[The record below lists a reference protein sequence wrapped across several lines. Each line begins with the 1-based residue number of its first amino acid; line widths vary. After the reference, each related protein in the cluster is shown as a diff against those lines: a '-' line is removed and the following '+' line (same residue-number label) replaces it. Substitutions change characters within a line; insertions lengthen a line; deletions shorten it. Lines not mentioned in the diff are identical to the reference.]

1 MILHEKTERNKL
13 LRLSI
18 VFVILILISVNLS
31 AFKSQPFGKQQ
42 THINIRS
49 ATVNTKL
56 QLFLNGEPKN
66 DSEMISVDFD
76 DMINITVFY
85 RDNETETHIPNATV
99 ELMGWGNL
107 NETNN
112 QYYNI
117 TINAMDLIL
126 GINYLAISAEK
137 ENYQPQII
145 QFFIEVALI
154 VGIICRADGGDL
166 LEIDAGDDVV
176 LNIILK
182 DPSNNTIKGAIVTYT
197 WVYGLGELYDP
208 DNDGIYNGTLNVPD
222 VPEGNYKI
230 KIIAFLEDYSFEPYE
245 LIMIVNTI
253 SKPEITIISPQNGT
267 IFTGPPSFRINFSAN
282 SFDKLWVTLNYSNIE
297 YGFIANPGNN
307 ILIDMPFSIW
317 KLLPEGHFLV
327 KIYVNDTAGNFDY
340 DEVTFIKEIP
350 PESLPEIGGV
360 NLFILIV
367 CILGILGLSAIKIK
381 KNLNLQ
387 NGQYLALS

>member
-1 MILHEKTERNKL
+1 MILHENTDKNKV

-18 VFVILILISVNLS
+18 VFVILILISINLS

-49 ATVNTKL
+49 ATVNTEL

-85 RDNETETHIPNATV
+85 RDNETGTHIPNATV

-117 TINAMDLIL
+117 TINANDLSL

-137 ENYQPQII
+137 ENYQPQVI
-145 QFFIEVALI
+145 QFQIMVTLI

-166 LEIDAGDDVV
+166 LEVDAGDDVV

-197 WVYGLGELYDP
+197 WAYGQGELYDP
-208 DNDGIYNGTLNVPD
+208 DNDGICNVTLLN
-222 VPEGNYKI
+222 VPEGNYRI
-230 KIIAFLEDYSFEPYE
+230 KIIAFLEVYSFEPYE
-245 LIMIVNTI
+245 LIMIVNTN
-253 SKPEITIISPQNGT
+253 SGFDKPEITIISPQNGT
-267 IFTGPPSFRINFSAN
+267 IFNGPPSFRINFSAN
-282 SFDKLWVTLNYSNIE
+282 NFDKLWVTLNYSNIE

-307 ILIDMPFSIW
+307 VLIDMPFSIW

-327 KIYVNDTAGNFDY
+327 RIYVNDTTGNFDY

-350 PESLPEIGGV
+350 SEPLPEIGGV
-360 NLFILIV
+360 NLFILIA

-381 KNLNLQ
+381 KNLNL
-387 NGQYLALS
+387 

>member
-1 MILHEKTERNKL
+1 MILHEKTERNKV

-42 THINIRS
+42 ILINIRS
-49 ATVNTKL
+49 ATVNTEL
-56 QLFLNGEPKN
+56 QLFLNSEPKN

-85 RDNETETHIPNATV
+85 RDLETGTHIPNATV
-99 ELMGWGNL
+99 ELLGWGIL

-117 TINAMDLIL
+117 TINAMELSL
-126 GINYLAISAEK
+126 GFNFFAISAEK

-145 QFFIEVALI
+145 KFFIEVAQI

-166 LEIDAGDDVV
+166 LEVNTGDDVV

-197 WVYGLGELYDP
+197 WVYGLGVLSDP
-208 DNDGIYNGTLNVPD
+208 DNDGIYNVTLNVLD

-230 KIIAFLEDYSFEPYE
+230 RIIAIPDDDHYSFEPYE
-245 LIMIVNTI
+245 LIMIVNTFD
-253 SKPEITIISPQNGT
+253 KPEITIISPQNGT
-267 IFTGPPSFRINFSAN
+267 IFTGPPSFRISFSAN
-282 SFDKLWVTLNYSNIE
+282 NFDRLWVTLNYSNIE

-307 ILIDMPFSIW
+307 VLIYMPFSIW

-327 KIYVNDTAGNFDY
+327 RIYVNDTVGNFDY

-350 PESLPEIGGV
+350 SEPLPEIGGV

-381 KNLNLQ
+381 RNLNL
-387 NGQYLALS
+387 

>member
-1 MILHEKTERNKL
+1 MILHEKTDKNKV
-13 LRLSI
+13 LRLSK
-18 VFVILILISVNLS
+18 VFAILILISGILL
-31 AFKSQPFGKQQ
+31 AFKSQPYGEQQ
-42 THINIRS
+42 TNTNIREAS
-49 ATVNTKL
+49 VNTEL

-76 DMINITVFY
+76 DIINITIFY
-85 RDNETETHIPNATV
+85 RDLETGTHIPNATV
-99 ELMGWGNL
+99 ELLGWGIL

-117 TINAMDLIL
+117 TINAMDLSL

-145 QFFIEVALI
+145 SFLIEAAQI

-166 LEIDAGDDVV
+166 LEVDAGDDVV

-208 DNDGIYNGTLNVPD
+208 DNDGIYNVIFNVPD

-230 KIIAFLEDYSFEPYE
+230 MIIAIPDDYHYSFEPYE
-245 LIMIVNTI
+245 LIMIVNTLD
-253 SKPEITIISPQNGT
+253 KPEITIISPQNGT
-267 IFTGPPSFRINFSAN
+267 IFTEPPSFRINFSAN
-282 SFDKLWVTLNYSNIE
+282 NFDKLWVNLNYSNIE

-307 ILIDMPFSIW
+307 VLIDMPFSIW
-317 KLLPEGHFLV
+317 KVLPEGHFLV
-327 KIYVNDTAGNFDY
+327 RIYVNDTVGNFDY

-350 PESLPEIGGV
+350 PEPLPEIGGV

-367 CILGILGLSAIKIK
+367 CILGILGLLAIKIK
-381 KNLNLQ
+381 KNLNL
-387 NGQYLALS
+387 